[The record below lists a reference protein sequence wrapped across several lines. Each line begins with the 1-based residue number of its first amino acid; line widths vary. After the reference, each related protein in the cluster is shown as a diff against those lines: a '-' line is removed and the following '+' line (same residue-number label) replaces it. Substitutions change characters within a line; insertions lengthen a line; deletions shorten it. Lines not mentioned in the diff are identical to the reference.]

1 MKFTILVIDDEKNIR
16 TGLATA
22 LELDGY
28 EVLTAAD
35 GAEGLEIALHSE
47 IDLVIT
53 DLRMPGVSGEEVLRR
68 VTSET
73 PGIPVIVLT
82 GHGTV
87 ENAVEAMRSGAYD
100 FLTKPLNLDRLS
112 LLVKRALQSREL
124 ILQHRE
130 LEREIENRRSFE
142 HIIGK
147 SPAINKVFEVVKRVA
162 PTKASVLITG
172 ESGVGKELIANA
184 LHNLSPRKEKPFV
197 KVHCAALAETLLESE
212 LFGHEKGSFTG
223 AIARKR
229 GRFELAHTGTIF
241 LDEIGEIDQS
251 VQIKILRVL
260 QEKKFERVGGEE
272 TLEVD
277 VRVIT
282 ATNRDL
288 EKEIEAGRFRE
299 DLFYRLNVV
308 RIDVPPLRERKD
320 DLPLMITAFIREF
333 ADENGK
339 KIEGIDPKARSA
351 LYAYDWPGNIRQLRN
366 CIESAVVMTSGT
378 VITLD
383 DLPPSI
389 RPREEAPSLHI
400 PVGVTIAE
408 AEKQVIIQTLSA
420 QNGNKTRT
428 AEVLGIGRKT
438 LHRKLDEYGIDSKL
452 DIGTEAEIAGEA
464 DESSGGSK
472 SIPG

>member
-16 TGLATA
+16 TGLQAA

-28 EVLTAAD
+28 EVLLAED
-35 GAEGLEIALHSE
+35 GTTGLSLALNNE
-47 IDLVIT
+47 VDLVIT

-68 VTSET
+68 ITTET

-124 ILQHRE
+124 VLQNRE
-130 LEREIENRRSFE
+130 LEQEAEKRKSFE

-147 SPAINKVFEVVKRVA
+147 SPSMLKLFDVVKRVA
-162 PTKASVLITG
+162 PTRASVLITG

-184 LHNLSPRKEKPFV
+184 LHNLSTRKDNPII
-197 KVHCAALAETLLESE
+197 KVHCAALAENILESE
-212 LFGHEKGSFTG
+212 LFGHEKGAFTG
-223 AIARKR
+223 AVSRKR
-229 GRFELAHTGTIF
+229 GRFELAHGGTIF
-241 LDEIGEIDQS
+241 LDEIGEINQS

-260 QEKKFERVGGEE
+260 QEKMFERVGGED
-272 TLEVD
+272 TIEVD

-288 EKEIEAGRFRE
+288 EKEIAEGRFRE

-308 RIDVPPLRERKD
+308 RIHVPPLRERKD
-320 DLPLMITAFIREF
+320 DLPLMISAFVKEF
-333 ADENGK
+333 AEENGK
-339 KIEGIDPKARSA
+339 VIENIDPKARQA
-351 LYAYDWPGNIRQLRN
+351 LYAYDWPGNVRQLRN
-366 CIESAVVMTSGT
+366 CIESAVVMTTGT

-383 DLPPSI
+383 ELPPSI
-389 RPREEAPSLHI
+389 REMDEVPAITI
-400 PVGVTIAE
+400 PVGATMADAE
-408 AEKQVIIQTLSA
+408 REIIMQTLAA
-420 QNGNKTRT
+420 QNGNKSKT
-428 AEVLGIGRKT
+428 AEILGIGRKT
-438 LHRKLDEYGIDSKL
+438 LHRKLDEYG
-452 DIGTEAEIAGEA
+452 
-464 DESSGGSK
+464 DEVPLQS
-472 SIPG
+472 

>member
-16 TGLATA
+16 EGLASA
-22 LELDGY
+22 LEMDGY
-28 EVLTAAD
+28 EVLMAAD
-35 GAEGLEIALHSE
+35 GKEGLETALHADV
-47 IDLVIT
+47 DLVIT

-68 VTSET
+68 VTTET

-87 ENAVEAMRSGAYD
+87 ESAVEAMRAGAYD

-112 LLVKRALQSREL
+112 LLVRRALQNREL
-124 ILQHRE
+124 ALQNRE
-130 LEREIENRRSFE
+130 LEREIEGKKSFE

-147 SPAINKVFEVVKRVA
+147 SQAMLKVFDVVKRVA

-184 LHNLSPRKEKPFV
+184 LHNLSPRKDKPFV

-223 AIARKR
+223 AVSRKR
-229 GRFELAHTGTIF
+229 GRFELAHQGTIF
-241 LDEIGEIDQS
+241 LDEIGEIDQT

-260 QEKKFERVGGEE
+260 QDKKFERVGGEE

-288 EKEIEAGRFRE
+288 EREIAEGRFRE

-308 RIDVPPLRERKD
+308 RIHVPPLRERKD
-320 DLPLMITAFIREF
+320 DLPLMIASFLREF
-333 ADENGK
+333 AEENGK
-339 KIEGIDPKARSA
+339 KVDGFDPKARSA
-351 LYAYDWPGNIRQLRN
+351 LYAYDWPGNVRQLRN
-366 CIESAVVMTSGT
+366 CVESAVVMSSGPL
-378 VITLD
+378 ITLD

-389 RPREEAPSLHI
+389 RSGDEVPSIRI
-400 PVGVTIAE
+400 PVGVTMDSAE
-408 AEKQVIIQTLSA
+408 REVILQTLSA
-420 QNGNKTRT
+420 QNGNKSKT

-438 LHRKLDEYGIDSKL
+438 LHRKLHEYGIDAKREG
-452 DIGTEAEIAGEA
+452 DDA
-464 DESSGGSK
+464 DQDGDEEGVNGSE
-472 SIPG
+472 GA